1 MTSAQTSPPAT
12 TSTPNRWSIGRV
24 MSDYGIVVAL
34 VVLCIVLAVINENFL
49 TWRNWINILRQTS
62 INGVL
67 AIGMTFVI
75 LTRGIDLSVGSVL
88 AISAMVTGSLVTG
101 GINNETSILLAVSAG
116 LIVGVVLG
124 SVNGFIVARL
134 AVAPFVVTLGMLS
147 MARGLTFI
155 YSDGMPVSNL
165 DPAFRF
171 LGTGVV
177 GGIPVPVIILL
188 VVFAV
193 GWFVLNRTT
202 FGRYVYAVGGNP
214 KSARTS
220 GIPTRWVIFSAY
232 AICGGLAALAGL
244 MLAARTGAA
253 LPQAG
258 VAYELDAIAAVV
270 IGGTR
275 LSGGVGTLTGTLIGA
290 LIIGVIN
297 NGLDL
302 MGVSSYYQQVIKGAI
317 IVAAVLI
324 DVSRKKQD

>member
-1 MTSAQTSPPAT
+1 MTSAQTSPPANA
-12 TSTPNRWSIGRV
+12 SPSNRWSIGRV

-34 VVLCIVLAVINENFL
+34 VVLCVVLAVINENFL

-193 GWFVLNRTT
+193 CWFVLNHTT
-202 FGRYVYAVGGNP
+202 FGR
-214 KSARTS
+214 
-220 GIPTRWVIFSAY
+220 
-232 AICGGLAALAGL
+232 
-244 MLAARTGAA
+244 
-253 LPQAG
+253 
-258 VAYELDAIAAVV
+258 
-270 IGGTR
+270 
-275 LSGGVGTLTGTLIGA
+275 
-290 LIIGVIN
+290 
-297 NGLDL
+297 
-302 MGVSSYYQQVIKGAI
+302 
-317 IVAAVLI
+317 
-324 DVSRKKQD
+324 